1 MFESVVAN
9 QVIGAMKA
17 DPVPGGGGGPR
28 ENPWNTSHFSQ
39 FLKGQSQWANYY
51 TFHIGATIE
60 NASWKV
66 ARNH

>member
-28 ENPWNTSHFSQ
+28 ENP
-39 FLKGQSQWANYY
+39 
-51 TFHIGATIE
+51 
-60 NASWKV
+60 
-66 ARNH
+66 